1 MSTGESW
8 QNEKKQ
14 YEETLQKIDLEI
26 IALRKSITTMINIL
40 SGVYG
45 KPDLG
50 EAISVGNRGLDSGR
64 RIIGKSI

>member
-1 MSTGESW
+1 MNTGESW
-8 QNEKKQ
+8 QSEKKQ
-14 YEETLQKIDLEI
+14 YEQTVEQMDLEI

-50 EAISVGNRGLDSGR
+50 EAISVGNRGLDSGH